1 MKAKPKKKSED
12 KPPSSHQVGNKPSME
27 DLVKRAESGD
37 DKALFEL
44 VKTETFIHPSSPI
57 PPELKKLVPDHDDIK
72 FTHVLRNAED
82 TIALQVGNKPT
93 MKKLVASAK
102 SGDDKSFL
110 ALVKIHTSVCLVD
123 KVDYKLIIPSISAER
138 DFYEQPWVQKR
149 LREKMEDSWFE
160 KDFWRA
166 VSSRQNDTLFQRTT
180 VAQAELKKYVVNR
193 RDNWNEGLSQKSIT
207 FEDIRSELIQ
217 HGYID
222 EGDYQ
227 ELKSLTRLLNNFG
240 VTGKPGRTKKAK

>member
-1 MKAKPKKKSED
+1 MKAKPKKKKSKD
-12 KPPSSHQVGNKPSME
+12 KPP
-27 DLVKRAESGD
+27 
-37 DKALFEL
+37 
-44 VKTETFIHPSSPI
+44 PSSPI
-57 PPELKKLVPDHDDIK
+57 PPELKKLVPDHPDIK
-72 FTHVLRNAED
+72 FTHVLLNAED
-82 TIALQVGNKPT
+82 TMALQVGNKPT

-123 KVDYKLIIPSISAER
+123 KVDYKLIIPSISADR

-149 LREKMEDSWFE
+149 LREKMEDGWFE
-160 KDFWRA
+160 KDFWKA
-166 VSSRQNDTLFQRTT
+166 VSSGQNDTLFQRTT
-180 VAQAELKKYVVNR
+180 VAHAEFKKYVVNR

>member
-1 MKAKPKKKSED
+1 MKAKPKKKKSKD
-12 KPPSSHQVGNKPSME
+12 KPPP
-27 DLVKRAESGD
+27 
-37 DKALFEL
+37 
-44 VKTETFIHPSSPI
+44 PSPI
-57 PPELKKLVPDHDDIK
+57 PPELKKLVPDHPDIS
-72 FTHVLRNAED
+72 FFDVISNAED
-82 TIALQVGNKPT
+82 TMALQVGNKPT
-93 MKKLVASAK
+93 MKELVESAK

-110 ALVKIHTSVCLVD
+110 ALVKIHTSACLFD
-123 KVDYKLIIPSISAER
+123 SKIDSKLIIPSISADR

-149 LREKMEDSWFE
+149 LREKMEDGWFE
-160 KDFWRA
+160 KDFWKA
-166 VSSRQNDTLFQRTT
+166 VSSGQNDTLFQRTT
-180 VAQAELKKYVVNR
+180 VAHAEFKKYVVNR

-240 VTGKPGRTKKAK
+240 VTGKPGRIKKAK

>member
-1 MKAKPKKKSED
+1 MKAKPKKKSKD
-12 KPPSSHQVGNKPSME
+12 KPPP
-27 DLVKRAESGD
+27 A
-37 DKALFEL
+37 
-44 VKTETFIHPSSPI
+44 SPI
-57 PPELKKLVPDHDDIK
+57 PPELKKLVPDHRGIK

-82 TIALQVGNKPT
+82 TMALQVGNKSS
-93 MKKLVASAK
+93 MKELMKSAK
-102 SGDDKSFL
+102 GGDDKSFL
-110 ALVKIHTSVCLVD
+110 ALVKIHTSACLFD
-123 KVDYKLIIPSISAER
+123 SKIDSKLIIPSISAER

-193 RDNWNEGLSQKSIT
+193 RDNWNEGLSRKSIT

-227 ELKSLTRLLNNFG
+227 ELKSLTRLLNKFG

>member
-1 MKAKPKKKSED
+1 MKAKPKKKKSKD
-12 KPPSSHQVGNKPSME
+12 KPPP
-27 DLVKRAESGD
+27 
-37 DKALFEL
+37 
-44 VKTETFIHPSSPI
+44 PSPI
-57 PPELKKLVPDHDDIK
+57 PPELKKLVPDHPDSSLLD
-72 FTHVLRNAED
+72 VLRNAED
-82 TIALQVGNKPT
+82 TMALQVGNKPS
-93 MKKLVASAK
+93 MEELVRSAK
-102 SGDDKSFL
+102 GGDDKSFL
-110 ALVKIHTSVCLVD
+110 ALVKIHTSACLFD
-123 KVDYKLIIPSISAER
+123 RKVDSKLIIPSISAER

-160 KDFWRA
+160 KDFWKA

-207 FEDIRSELIQ
+207 FEDIKSELIQ

-222 EGDYQ
+222 EGDYL

-240 VTGKPGRTKKAK
+240 ITGKPGRTKKAK